1 MRKTDGTWVKHP
13 FGDAGG
19 GSGSLTRPIVV
30 LDSASAHVFM
40 TAPDTGGTIVEK
52 TLPLS
57 QAETDGAA
65 PGLSTDRIKDASAL
79 KMNNATST
87 KQLVSVSTG
96 LVVLATNKQTSPVD
110 IRDYWH
116 SYDTLT
122 PAGPAFSLIPTGP
135 ADFSKLKISANGGVT
150 ANLFSYIDEGIATPD
165 DGTTYV
171 QNDATIAGGAD
182 GNLVVQLTD
191 TPSNFT
197 AMTAVTIDIRARL
210 ISRIDDTTVL
220 KAQIFKADG
229 TTPLSGE
236 ATVATNPGLSAFAT
250 VAGVT
255 LPAIVGGTKTDW
267 DGALLKLSWD
277 WTQGGATPDNG
288 NRLRLT
294 ATELHAAYSTG
305 GGGGDVTPPAL
316 STAAVN
322 GSTLTLTYN
331 EALDAASKPANAAFS
346 AKVNGATRSVTNV
359 AIAGS
364 AVTLTLSSAVV
375 AGDTVTVSYAVPG
388 ASPLQ
393 DVAGNDAVAL
403 TDQAVTNNTAGGGG
417 TTATLIPNGDGT
429 RDAAIKTQASAT
441 TNLFQAI
448 DDGIAT
454 PDDATTYI
462 RNDSGLTG
470 RFFAQ
475 LTDTPANFVSIT
487 SLTLDARVQTVGRVD
502 DAITLYAQLV
512 KSNGTTTLSNEVPV
526 GTANPGTGGW
536 ITISNVALTGLVAG
550 TKADWD
556 GAQLK
561 LRWANV
567 PGGRGADAIQ
577 LQLTAIELHAVYS
590 TGGGGGDTT
599 APLFSSAS
607 VNGSTLT
614 MTYNEALDTASTP
627 AASAFAVTVNSAARG
642 VSSVQVTGSTVTLTL
657 ASAVVAGNT
666 VTVAYTKPGTNPIQD
681 VAGNDAVNLAA
692 TSVTNSTG
700 GGGDV
705 TPPSFVSASVVLTTL
720 TMTYSEALD
729 PASKPAAS
737 SFAVTVAGAPRGVSA
752 VTLSGSK
759 VLLTLA
765 SSVTVGQ
772 VVTVSYTAPA
782 TNPLQDAAGNDAA
795 SITNKPVSNTGR

>member
-1 MRKTDGTWVKHP
+1 MWSDQDSVTPASSAMLFSVHVDGQPDGTWSAPETAIGGTNMADDHINLKADASGRVFAATKTVLSGTQIVQLLVRKTDGTWVKHP

-487 SLTLDARVQTVGRVD
+487 SLTLDARVPDGRQGRRRHHAVRATREVERHD
-502 DAITLYAQLV
+502 DPVERGSRRNRQSGNRWLDHDLERHPYRPRRRHEGRLGRRAAEATLGERPRSV
-512 KSNGTTTLSNEVPV
+512 EG
-526 GTANPGTGGW
+526 
-536 ITISNVALTGLVAG
+536 
-550 TKADWD
+550 
-556 GAQLK
+556 
-561 LRWANV
+561 
-567 PGGRGADAIQ
+567 DAIQ

-627 AASAFAVTVNSAARG
+627 VATRVRGHGEQCGARCP
-642 VSSVQVTGSTVTLTL
+642 SVPGPGSVVTLTL
-657 ASAVVAGNT
+657 ASPVVAGNT
-666 VTVAYTKPGTNPIQD
+666 VTVGYTKPVSGAVLQD
-681 VAGNDAVNLAA
+681 VAGNDAVRFCRQTVDEQHRRRRRCHASELRQRF
-692 TSVTNSTG
+692 
-700 GGGDV
+700 GGD
-705 TPPSFVSASVVLTTL
+705 
-720 TMTYSEALD
+720 
-729 PASKPAAS
+729 
-737 SFAVTVAGAPRGVSA
+737 
-752 VTLSGSK
+752 
-759 VLLTLA
+759 
-765 SSVTVGQ
+765 
-772 VVTVSYTAPA
+772 
-782 TNPLQDAAGNDAA
+782 
-795 SITNKPVSNTGR
+795 